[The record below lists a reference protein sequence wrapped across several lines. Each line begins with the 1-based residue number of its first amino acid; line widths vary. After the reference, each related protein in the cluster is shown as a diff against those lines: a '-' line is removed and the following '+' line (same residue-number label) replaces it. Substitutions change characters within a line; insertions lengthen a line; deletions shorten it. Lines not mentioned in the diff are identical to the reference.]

1 MSISVNSDISSV
13 LNQYNNSNA
22 KAAKADALTQ
32 KLSGNLDNAT
42 DEELMD
48 ACKSFESY
56 LLEQVL
62 TKVKDSVAP
71 KEEEEN
77 EYLAMFGEKLYQEYA
92 NKITES
98 GDLGIAQKLY
108 EAMKR
113 K

>member
-1 MSISVNSDISSV
+1 MSISVNSDINAV
-13 LNQYNNSNA
+13 LNQYNNNNA
-22 KAAKADALTQ
+22 KAERADALTK

-48 ACKSFESY
+48 VCKSFEAY

-71 KEEEEN
+71 REEEEN
-77 EYLAMFGEKLYQEYA
+77 EYLAMFGDKLYQEYA
-92 NKITES
+92 GKIAES
-98 GDLGIAQKLY
+98 GELGIAQKLY

-113 K
+113 R